1 MALNRTNERL
11 RCVLKDASLNNRM
24 ACITLESAARQLED
38 PQLAEVLVKTARTLS
53 ADAHHR
59 TATPAKWN
67 ADAFAAS
74 AESHCAGNPATS
86 GDSYERR

>member
-24 ACITLESAARQLED
+24 ACITLESAARQLDD

-53 ADAHHR
+53 ADARHLHR
-59 TATPAKWN
+59 H
-67 ADAFAAS
+67 AS
-74 AESHCAGNPATS
+74 EV
-86 GDSYERR
+86 ERGRIRRKR

>member
-24 ACITLESAARQLED
+24 ACIALESAARQLED

-53 ADAHHR
+53 ADAHHLHR
-59 TATPAKWN
+59 HAR
-67 ADAFAAS
+67 
-74 AESHCAGNPATS
+74 EV
-86 GDSYERR
+86 ERGRIRRKR

>member
-38 PQLAEVLVKTARTLS
+38 PQLAEVLVKTARYRRMHTTC
-53 ADAHHR
+53 

-74 AESHCAGNPATS
+74 AESHCAWNPATS
-86 GDSYERR
+86 GDSYKRR

>member
-53 ADAHHR
+53 ADAYHLHR
-59 TATPAKWN
+59 HAR
-67 ADAFAAS
+67 
-74 AESHCAGNPATS
+74 EV
-86 GDSYERR
+86 ERGRIRRKR

>member
-38 PQLAEVLVKTARTLS
+38 PQLAEVLVKTAHMLS
-53 ADAHHR
+53 ADAHHLHR
-59 TATPAKWN
+59 HAR
-67 ADAFAAS
+67 
-74 AESHCAGNPATS
+74 EV
-86 GDSYERR
+86 ERGRIRRKR